1 MNVIYAIQNYASRL
15 GCKCREKRLS
25 NADQGERVVS
35 DISRNGSAGPPR
47 GEVARLPSGY
57 ELHYHDIA
65 GRDAGANPAVVLVQG
80 SGPGANGYSNFKFN
94 QEVIARA
101 GFRVIVP
108 DLLGFGY
115 SSKPEG
121 LDYTLGLFSGTLCEL
136 LDHLAIDR
144 CVLIG
149 NSLGGAVSIDIAL
162 KRPRQVEKLVLMAPG
177 GIETTAT
184 YFAMPGIQRM
194 VSEFVGGA
202 RDRQALRKILQMLA
216 YDSRHVDDA
225 LVEER
230 FAILGT
236 QPKEVLARMKIPD
249 LTARLPELQ
258 MPILGFWGMDDQF
271 CPASGAQKVLA
282 ACADA
287 RFVLYA
293 RTGHWVMIERAREF
307 NAIVIDFLTNRAKES

>member
-1 MNVIYAIQNYASRL
+1 MASD
-15 GCKCREKRLS
+15 
-25 NADQGERVVS
+25 N
-35 DISRNGSAGPPR
+35 SRKGPPR
-47 GEVARLPSGY
+47 GTVAKLPSGY
-57 ELHYHDIA
+57 EIHYHDSGKHEIE
-65 GRDAGANPAVVLVQG
+65 GHDTGALPTVVLVQG

-94 QEVIARA
+94 CEVIARA

-108 DLLGFGY
+108 DLVGFGY

-121 LDYTLGLFSGTLCEL
+121 IDYTLELFSGTLCEL
-136 LDHLAIDR
+136 LDQLAVER
-144 CVLIG
+144 CMLVG

-162 KRPRQVEKLVLMAPG
+162 KRPRLVEKLVLMAPG
-177 GIETTAT
+177 GIETTEA
-184 YFAMPGIQRM
+184 YFRMPGIQRM

-202 RDRQALRKILQMLA
+202 RDRQTLRKILEMLA

-230 FAILGT
+230 FAILST
-236 QPKEVLARMKIPD
+236 QPRDVLARMKIPD
-249 LTARLPELQ
+249 LSTRLPELR
-258 MPILGFWGMDDQF
+258 MPILGFWGMEDQF
-271 CPASGAQKVLA
+271 CPASGAQKILA

-307 NAIVIDFLTNRAKES
+307 NAIVLDFLNGRTLTK